1 MSAWGIG
8 GVGPI
13 NFEYHDESS
22 FQSKNDK
29 NSVSTTRV
37 SPRIASFVWCC
48 QERPLPQKC
57 TQIAKL
63 YSAAMDIS
71 VPWKENASSASYGDL
86 KVYTRDRELCARCDV
101 T

>member
-1 MSAWGIG
+1 MSARGIG

-13 NFEYHDESS
+13 HFEHHDESS

-48 QERPLPQKC
+48 QEKPLPQKC

-63 YSAAMDIS
+63 YSAAMDI
-71 VPWKENASSASYGDL
+71 
-86 KVYTRDRELCARCDV
+86 CAMEGKCVKCEVWRPQSLH
-101 T
+101 TGP